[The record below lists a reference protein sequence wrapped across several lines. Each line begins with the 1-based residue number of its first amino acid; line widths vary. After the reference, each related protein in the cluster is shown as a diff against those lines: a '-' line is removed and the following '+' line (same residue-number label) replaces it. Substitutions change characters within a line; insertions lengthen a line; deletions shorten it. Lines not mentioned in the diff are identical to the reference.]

1 MEMILFINA
10 AISIVLLI
18 VHLVD
23 YFSER
28 LSPLLASRGEPP
40 RTDAPPSTA
49 KPSLQEPAE
58 QFDRAA

>member
-1 MEMILFINA
+1 MEMILFGFV
-10 AISIVLLI
+10 AISFALLV

-28 LSPLLASRGEPP
+28 PLVSLVSRTKPTPTEP
-40 RTDAPPSTA
+40 RAVTPP
-49 KPSLQEPAE
+49 PAE